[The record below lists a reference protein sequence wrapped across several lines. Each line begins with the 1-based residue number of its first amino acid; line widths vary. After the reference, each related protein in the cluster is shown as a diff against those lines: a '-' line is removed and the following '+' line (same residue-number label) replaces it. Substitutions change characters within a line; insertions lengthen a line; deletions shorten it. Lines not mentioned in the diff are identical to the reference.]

1 MRSIIFLVVFLLCF
15 EFTSS
20 ESIYLD
26 LFKDAPAV
34 GVCFYVPVAA
44 YPAFTKQQIR
54 AVARKHA
61 DRYDIPYS
69 VVLKMIWV
77 ESRYDNSLVS
87 PKGAVGL
94 MQLMPE
100 TAALLGVDP
109 RDPNQNIRGGVRYL
123 AFLLKQFGSMP
134 LALAAY
140 NAGPSRV
147 IKYGGIPPYKE
158 TQNYVS
164 KILE

>member
-1 MRSIIFLVVFLLCF
+1 MRIVLFLFLLFICF
-15 EFTSS
+15 KFSS
-20 ESIYLD
+20 TESIYSD
-26 LFKDAPAV
+26 LFKDEAGICV
-34 GVCFYVPVAA
+34 FVPT
-44 YPAFTKQQIR
+44 FTKKQIQEI
-54 AVARKHA
+54 AKKHA
-61 DRYDIPYS
+61 DRYKVPYKI
-69 VVLKMIWV
+69 VLRMIWA
-77 ESRYDNSLVS
+77 ESRYDNTLVS

-123 AFLLKQFGSMP
+123 ASLLKQFGSMH

-147 IKYGGIPPYKE
+147 IYYGGIPPYAE

-164 KILE
+164 KILK